1 MSDPTHVCVAV
12 ILEKK
17 HYPDWHDSHE
27 TFIDYMEEKYSDYT
41 WQNDERT
48 EDMPEH
54 ISFGY
59 ESSTSWGKGQD
70 YVFQDGY
77 DNTIGEVFIIG
88 YELASTWNGVIVFN
102 EELLDEIS
110 HRRHKLEELF
120 PDIKPQVIVRG
131 FQI

>member
-59 ESSTSWGKGQD
+59 
-70 YVFQDGY
+70 
-77 DNTIGEVFIIG
+77 
-88 YELASTWNGVIVFN
+88 
-102 EELLDEIS
+102 
-110 HRRHKLEELF
+110 
-120 PDIKPQVIVRG
+120 
-131 FQI
+131 